1 MAMMWLVYLSFLLRL
16 TWSVRQNMS
25 EKKNVNPKERGRQN
39 AAILMRAYVHSETDV
54 FVMCHSKWI
63 SWVPDSE
70 FFLLIHK
77 WMNLFGFF
85 SVENYSSSV
94 EFEEKNTQQFPD
106 GKTGIRLSN
115 DFGVSEMLFPN
126 KFSCDSH
133 LEFSFFLVGPK
144 QTH

>member
-25 EKKNVNPKERGRQN
+25 EKKNVNPKEWGRQN
-39 AAILMRAYVHSETDV
+39 AAILMRAYVHCETDV

-94 EFEEKNTQQFPD
+94 EFEEKNTQQLAFVYQ
-106 GKTGIRLSN
+106 TTL
-115 DFGVSEMLFPN
+115 VSL
-126 KFSCDSH
+126 KCFSLINSVVIH
-133 LEFSFFLVGPK
+133 ILNSVFFLWDRNK
-144 QTH
+144 LIKSQ